1 MNTPNSLDNF
11 DREILITLQEDNK
24 TPLRV
29 LADKVCL
36 SAASVQRRIKKM
48 EDDGVICANTAVV
61 DPEKV
66 GQLITIIVEVH
77 IERSHTSDIEKLK
90 ESFSGPAIQQCY
102 YVTGEADFI
111 LVLGVSSMVE
121 YEMISKGLFYNNKNV
136 KWFRTII
143 AMDRVKTTLHQSI
156 K

>member
-48 EDDGVICANTAVV
+48 EDDGVICANTA
-61 DPEKV
+61 
-66 GQLITIIVEVH
+66 
-77 IERSHTSDIEKLK
+77 
-90 ESFSGPAIQQCY
+90 
-102 YVTGEADFI
+102 
-111 LVLGVSSMVE
+111 
-121 YEMISKGLFYNNKNV
+121 
-136 KWFRTII
+136 W
-143 AMDRVKTTLHQSI
+143 
-156 K
+156 

>member
-1 MNTPNSLDNF
+1 MNTPKSLDNF

-48 EDDGVICANTAVV
+48 EDEGVICANTAVV
-61 DPEKV
+61 DPEKI

-77 IERSHTSDIEKLK
+77 IERSYTSDIEKLK

-121 YEMISKGLFYNNKNV
+121 YEMISKELFYNNKNV

>member
-1 MNTPNSLDNF
+1 M
-11 DREILITLQEDNK
+11 
-24 TPLRV
+24 
-29 LADKVCL
+29 
-36 SAASVQRRIKKM
+36 
-48 EDDGVICANTAVV
+48 V

>member
-1 MNTPNSLDNF
+1 MRPPNTLDHF
-11 DREILITLQEDNK
+11 DREILIALQQDNK

-29 LADKVCL
+29 LADKSCL
-36 SAASVQRRIKKM
+36 STASVQRRIKKM

-61 DPEKV
+61 DPEKI
-66 GQLITIIVEVH
+66 GQLISIIVEVH
-77 IERSHTSDIEKLK
+77 VERSHSSDLEKLK

-111 LVLGVSSMVE
+111 LMLAVASMSE
-121 YEMISKGLFYNNKNV
+121 YEIISKELFYNNKNV

-143 AMDRVKTTLHQSI
+143 VMDRVKATLHQCI
-156 K
+156 

>member
-1 MNTPNSLDNF
+1 MNTPKSLDNF

-36 SAASVQRRIKKM
+36 STASVQRRIKKM
-48 EDDGVICANTAVV
+48 EDEGVICANTAVV
-61 DPEKV
+61 DPEKI

-77 IERSHTSDIEKLK
+77 IERSYTSDIEKLK

-111 LVLGVSSMVE
+111 LVLSVSSMVE